1 MREILDIFGN
11 ESKVKKMSRRTVR
24 KEMSVLVEQYKRS
37 GSSRTTFA
45 IEHGISI
52 SKLSYWVNFFNKGR
66 RDESAPVGSFV
77 PVKENR
83 FAGRFRIR
91 LPNGVVIESEEMP
104 LHLVERLM
112 NYVGE

>member
-1 MREILDIFGN
+1 M
-11 ESKVKKMSRRTVR
+11 SKRSVR

-37 GSSRTTFA
+37 GSSRTSFA
-45 IEHGISI
+45 LEHGISI

-66 RDESAPVGSFV
+66 RDESAPAGSFI

-83 FAGRFRIR
+83 FAGGYRIR
-91 LPNGVVIESEEMP
+91 LPNGVEIESEQMP
-104 LHLVERLM
+104 LHILDRLM